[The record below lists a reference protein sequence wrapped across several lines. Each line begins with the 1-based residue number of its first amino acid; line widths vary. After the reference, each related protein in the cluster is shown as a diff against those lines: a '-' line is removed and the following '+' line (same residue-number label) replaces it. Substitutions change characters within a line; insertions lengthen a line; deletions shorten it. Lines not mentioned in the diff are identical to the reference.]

1 VAHLELYG
9 TSGCPYTS
17 ELREWLEW
25 KGKEFA
31 EFDVEK
37 DQEARRRMQAL
48 LPPPYAVPVLMEDG
62 KVVQVGWQGRSCV
75 VGGA

>member
-1 VAHLELYG
+1 MAPLELYG

-25 KGKEFA
+25 KGREFA

-37 DQEARRRMQAL
+37 DAEARRRMQAL
-48 LPPPYAVPVLMEDG
+48 VPPPYAVPVLIEDG